1 MKKSLLFVSISLV
14 ALLGIT
20 SCNNNSN
27 DSSSTSPVS
36 SSTTVTSSSSTTNPS
51 STTTPASSSSST
63 TPSGF
68 EDDTP
73 KPTEENLPEGTV
85 VRDYNPAFDTMVDD
99 FSGETSTGTL
109 SDTGAT
115 YQSKP
120 YLKVAL
126 HSKWDEGTTSDSE
139 RMVPTTPDRAIY
151 KMATGTYDLVSMDAI
166 GFRVRLAKGSTPIA
180 LSNLIFGCRGADT
193 VQVYPINL
201 ANAVDADS
209 SPLEEIGYEYKD
221 LMISV
226 KNSVDDNVMY
236 ANPDGTASSLQ
247 VTSTMLGFHLYATGD
262 FKGDIEIEEVFA
274 IKGST
279 RTVID
284 NFNRATVGNGLE
296 NAYWAGSTGTIEG
309 RRAVINEGGSY
320 KVSKADATP
329 AANVALSVK
338 GDSTGL
344 TVTPVKA
351 NGDEGTA
358 VAWSE
363 LKDSEGKALPT
374 ILKNTYASYVVDI
387 EKSGLGSDVVGVKLS
402 STTEVSVNK
411 VFLTDLVDV
420 VAQDYPAIER
430 TGVFDNFNRTQNSF
444 TSDWDASATDPIVVN
459 AGLNGCVSYNGAE
472 LISIGNGALKL
483 GATDDYINF
492 VEGSKTGVEGAKY
505 LVFRMKTE
513 GTLDNFR
520 IMVDNMSQPV
530 YFNDWYAAPGTL
542 SKDTPYVDST
552 SGYSLYVID
561 LEESGLGSMKDQITF
576 FYTGTADLFIDEVFY
591 ANDMSRE
598 TEVVSAKLNEAD
610 LVADFSTGD
619 YVYVGN
625 CYVGDSDIV
634 AVTLKGDGETTL
646 EAIRIELGGKQAWF
660 KDGIVDVHGDL
671 IDYTTALPTEDV
683 TYYIPLRANGLEKG
697 DGTLHIHAGAYNGIK
712 GSLTITALGTY
723 NYVPNTKVV
732 MAENKE
738 VSNNAYNYICGN
750 DGHIAGPKYL
760 TMVVTGDLSTMR
772 IEDAAGNEWWAKD
785 GKIIL
790 ADGSVLD
797 ASTPFAEET
806 TIVIDLVATGL
817 SNNVQI
823 HIHNGG
829 AVDTT
834 VTYKSITL
842 TADNLNYSEIMSALF
857 PAEVE

>member
-1 MKKSLLFVSISLV
+1 MKKSLLFVSIPLV

-542 SKDTPYVDST
+542 SKDTPYVDSA

-646 EAIRIELGGKQAWF
+646 EAIRFELGGKQAWF

-857 PAEVE
+857 PAEVK

>member
-36 SSTTVTSSSSTTNPS
+36 SSTTVTSSTTTNPS

-646 EAIRIELGGKQAWF
+646 EAIRFELGGKQAWF

>member
-36 SSTTVTSSSSTTNPS
+36 SSTTVTSSSTTNPS

-209 SPLEEIGYEYKD
+209 SPLEEIGYKYKD

-274 IKGST
+274 IKGSI

-344 TVTPVKA
+344 KVTPVKA

-542 SKDTPYVDST
+542 SKDTPYVDSA

-610 LVADFSTGD
+610 LVANFSTGD

-646 EAIRIELGGKQAWF
+646 EAIRFELGGKQAWF

>member
-472 LISIGNGALKL
+472 LISIGDGALKL

-542 SKDTPYVDST
+542 SKDTPYVDSA

-646 EAIRIELGGKQAWF
+646 EAIRFELGGKQAWF

>member
-36 SSTTVTSSSSTTNPS
+36 SSTTVTSSTTNPS

-646 EAIRIELGGKQAWF
+646 EAIRFELGGKQAWF

-732 MAENKE
+732 MTENKE

-857 PAEVE
+857 PAEVK

>member
-36 SSTTVTSSSSTTNPS
+36 SSTTVTSSTTNPS

-284 NFNRATVGNGLE
+284 DFNRATVGNGLE

-610 LVADFSTGD
+610 LVADFSAGD

-834 VTYKSITL
+834 VTFKSITL
-842 TADNLNYSEIMSALF
+842 TADNLIYSEIMSALF

>member
-27 DSSSTSPVS
+27 DSSYTSPVS
-36 SSTTVTSSSSTTNPS
+36 SSTTVTSSSTTNPS

-430 TGVFDNFNRTQNSF
+430 TGIFDNFNRTQNSF

-646 EAIRIELGGKQAWF
+646 EAIRFELGGKQAWF

>member
-36 SSTTVTSSSSTTNPS
+36 SSTTVTSSTTNPS

-646 EAIRIELGGKQAWF
+646 EAIRFELGGKQAWF

-683 TYYIPLRANGLEKG
+683 TYYIPLRANALEKG

>member
-36 SSTTVTSSSSTTNPS
+36 SSTTVTSSTTNPS

-344 TVTPVKA
+344 IVTPVKA

-646 EAIRIELGGKQAWF
+646 EAIRFELGGKQAWF

-834 VTYKSITL
+834 VTFKSITL

>member
-36 SSTTVTSSSSTTNPS
+36 SSTTVTSSSTTNPS

-284 NFNRATVGNGLE
+284 NFNRVTVGNGLE

-444 TSDWDASATDPIVVN
+444 TSDWDVSATDPIVVN

-483 GATDDYINF
+483 GVTDDYINF

-646 EAIRIELGGKQAWF
+646 EAIRFELGGKQAWF

-834 VTYKSITL
+834 VTFKSITL

>member
-36 SSTTVTSSSSTTNPS
+36 SSTTVTSSTTNPS

-166 GFRVRLAKGSTPIA
+166 GFRVRLAKCSTPIA

-646 EAIRIELGGKQAWF
+646 EAIRFELGGKQAWF

-857 PAEVE
+857 PAEVK

>member
-36 SSTTVTSSSSTTNPS
+36 SSTTVTSSSTTNPS

-85 VRDYNPAFDTMVDD
+85 VRDYNPSFDTMVDD

-226 KNSVDDNVMY
+226 KNSVDDDVMY

-247 VTSTMLGFHLYATGD
+247 VTSNMLGFHLYATAD

-296 NAYWAGSTGTIEG
+296 NAYWSGSTGTIEG

-344 TVTPVKA
+344 KVTPVKA

-542 SKDTPYVDST
+542 SKDTPYVDSA

-646 EAIRIELGGKQAWF
+646 EAIRFELGGKQAWF

-834 VTYKSITL
+834 VTFKSITL

>member
-36 SSTTVTSSSSTTNPS
+36 SSTTVTSSSTTNPS

-344 TVTPVKA
+344 KVTPVKA

-363 LKDSEGKALPT
+363 LKDSEGKAFPT

-610 LVADFSTGD
+610 LVANFSTGD

-646 EAIRIELGGKQAWF
+646 EAIRFELGGKQAWF

>member
-36 SSTTVTSSSSTTNPS
+36 SSTTVTSSSTTNPS

-472 LISIGNGALKL
+472 LISIGNGALRL

-646 EAIRIELGGKQAWF
+646 EAIRFELGGKQAWF

-857 PAEVE
+857 PAEVK

>member
-36 SSTTVTSSSSTTNPS
+36 SSTTVTSSTTNPS

-109 SDTGAT
+109 SDAGAT

-363 LKDSEGKALPT
+363 LKDSEGKALQT

-542 SKDTPYVDST
+542 SKDTPYVDSA

>member
-36 SSTTVTSSSSTTNPS
+36 SSTTVTSSSTTNPS

-126 HSKWDEGTTSDSE
+126 HSKWDEGITSDSE

-625 CYVGDSDIV
+625 CYVGYSDIV

-646 EAIRIELGGKQAWF
+646 EAIRFELGGKQAWF

-738 VSNNAYNYICGN
+738 VSNNAYSYICGN

>member
-36 SSTTVTSSSSTTNPS
+36 SSTTVTSSTTNPS

-344 TVTPVKA
+344 KVTPVKA

-646 EAIRIELGGKQAWF
+646 EAIRFELGGKQAWF

-857 PAEVE
+857 PAEVK

>member
-36 SSTTVTSSSSTTNPS
+36 SSTTVTSSSTTNPS

-444 TSDWDASATDPIVVN
+444 TSDWDASAKDPIVVN

-542 SKDTPYVDST
+542 SKDTPYVDSA

-646 EAIRIELGGKQAWF
+646 EAIRFELGGKQAWF

>member
-36 SSTTVTSSSSTTNPS
+36 SSTTVTSSSTTNPS

-402 STTEVSVNK
+402 STTKVSVNK

-472 LISIGNGALKL
+472 LISIGNGTLKL

-646 EAIRIELGGKQAWF
+646 EAIRFELGGKQAWF

>member
-36 SSTTVTSSSSTTNPS
+36 SSTTVTSSTTNPS
-51 STTTPASSSSST
+51 STTQTPASSSSST

-109 SDTGAT
+109 SDTGTT

-329 AANVALSVK
+329 AANVALSVN

-646 EAIRIELGGKQAWF
+646 EAIRFELGGKQAWF

>member
-36 SSTTVTSSSSTTNPS
+36 SSTTVTSSTTNPS

-109 SDTGAT
+109 SDTGTT

-201 ANAVDADS
+201 ANAVDADN

-646 EAIRIELGGKQAWF
+646 EAIRFELGGKQAWF

-834 VTYKSITL
+834 VTFKSITL

>member
-36 SSTTVTSSSSTTNPS
+36 SSTTVTSSTTNPS

-646 EAIRIELGGKQAWF
+646 EAIRFELGGKQAWF

-834 VTYKSITL
+834 VTFKSITL

>member
-36 SSTTVTSSSSTTNPS
+36 SSTTVTSSSTTNPS

-520 IMVDNMSQPV
+520 IMVDNMSQPI

-646 EAIRIELGGKQAWF
+646 EAIRFELGGKQAWF

>member
-36 SSTTVTSSSSTTNPS
+36 SSTTVTSSSTTNPS

-344 TVTPVKA
+344 KVTPVKA

-542 SKDTPYVDST
+542 SKDTPYVDSA

-646 EAIRIELGGKQAWF
+646 EAIRFELGGKQAWF

>member
-27 DSSSTSPVS
+27 DLSSTSPVS
-36 SSTTVTSSSSTTNPS
+36 SSTTVTSSTTNPS

-344 TVTPVKA
+344 KVTPVKA

-542 SKDTPYVDST
+542 SKDTPYVDSA

-646 EAIRIELGGKQAWF
+646 EAIRFELGGKQAWF

-834 VTYKSITL
+834 VTFKSITL

>member
-36 SSTTVTSSSSTTNPS
+36 SSTTVTSSTTNPS

-344 TVTPVKA
+344 KVTPVKA

-646 EAIRIELGGKQAWF
+646 EAIRFELGGKQAWF

>member
-36 SSTTVTSSSSTTNPS
+36 SSTTVTSSTTNPS

-85 VRDYNPAFDTMVDD
+85 ERDYNPAFDTMVDD

-646 EAIRIELGGKQAWF
+646 EAIRFELGGKQAWF

>member
-36 SSTTVTSSSSTTNPS
+36 SSTTVTSSTTNPS
-51 STTTPASSSSST
+51 STTTPASSSSSA

-344 TVTPVKA
+344 KVTPVKA

-542 SKDTPYVDST
+542 SKDTPYVDSA

-646 EAIRIELGGKQAWF
+646 EAIRFELGGKQAWF

-857 PAEVE
+857 PAEVK

>member
-1 MKKSLLFVSISLV
+1 MKKSLLFVSVSLV

-36 SSTTVTSSSSTTNPS
+36 SSTTVTSSSTTNPS

-542 SKDTPYVDST
+542 SKDTPYVDSA

-646 EAIRIELGGKQAWF
+646 EAIRFELGGKQAWF

>member
-27 DSSSTSPVS
+27 DSKSTSPVS
-36 SSTTVTSSSSTTNPS
+36 SSTTVTSSSTTNPS

-262 FKGDIEIEEVFA
+262 FKCDIEIEEVFA

-344 TVTPVKA
+344 KVTPVKA

-542 SKDTPYVDST
+542 SKDTPYVDSA

-610 LVADFSTGD
+610 LVANFSTGD

-646 EAIRIELGGKQAWF
+646 EAIRFELGGKQAWF

>member
-36 SSTTVTSSSSTTNPS
+36 SSTTVTSSSTTNPS

-226 KNSVDDNVMY
+226 KNSVDDDVMY

-296 NAYWAGSTGTIEG
+296 NAYWSGSTGTIEG

-444 TSDWDASATDPIVVN
+444 TSDWDASATDLIVVN

-561 LEESGLGSMKDQITF
+561 LEESGLESMKDQITF

-610 LVADFSTGD
+610 LVADFSAGD

-646 EAIRIELGGKQAWF
+646 EAIRFEISGKQAWF

-671 IDYTTALPTEDV
+671 IDYTTALPTEEV

-697 DGTLHIHAGAYNGIK
+697 DGTFHIHAGAYNGIK

-772 IEDAAGNEWWAKD
+772 IGDDAGNFWWAKD

-829 AVDTT
+829 DVDTT

>member
-36 SSTTVTSSSSTTNPS
+36 SSTTVTSSTTNPS

-109 SDTGAT
+109 SDTGTT

-646 EAIRIELGGKQAWF
+646 EAIRFELGGKQAWF

-671 IDYTTALPTEDV
+671 IDYTTALPAEDV

>member
-36 SSTTVTSSSSTTNPS
+36 SSTTVTSSTTTNPS

-444 TSDWDASATDPIVVN
+444 TSDWDASAKDPIVVN

-646 EAIRIELGGKQAWF
+646 EAIRFELGGKQAWF

>member
-36 SSTTVTSSSSTTNPS
+36 SSTTVTSSSTTNPS

-598 TEVVSAKLNEAD
+598 TKVVSAKLNEAD

-646 EAIRIELGGKQAWF
+646 EAIRFELGGKQAWF

>member
-36 SSTTVTSSSSTTNPS
+36 SSTTVTSSSTTNPS

-542 SKDTPYVDST
+542 SKDTPYVDSA

-576 FYTGTADLFIDEVFY
+576 FYTGTADLLIDEVFY

-646 EAIRIELGGKQAWF
+646 EAIRFELGGKQAWF

>member
-36 SSTTVTSSSSTTNPS
+36 SSTTVTSSSTTNPS

-109 SDTGAT
+109 SDIGAT

-344 TVTPVKA
+344 KVTPVKA

-646 EAIRIELGGKQAWF
+646 EAIRFELGGKQAWF

-857 PAEVE
+857 PAEVK

>member
-36 SSTTVTSSSSTTNPS
+36 SSTTVTSSTTNPS

-284 NFNRATVGNGLE
+284 NFNRVTVGNGLE

-444 TSDWDASATDPIVVN
+444 TSDWDASAKDPIVVN

-472 LISIGNGALKL
+472 LISIGNGSLKL

-646 EAIRIELGGKQAWF
+646 EAIRFELGGKQAWF

>member
-36 SSTTVTSSSSTTNPS
+36 SSTTVTSSTTNPS

-344 TVTPVKA
+344 KVTPVKA

-402 STTEVSVNK
+402 STTEVSINK

-530 YFNDWYAAPGTL
+530 YFNDLYAAPGTL

-646 EAIRIELGGKQAWF
+646 EAIRFELGGKQAWF

>member
-36 SSTTVTSSSSTTNPS
+36 SSTTVTSSTTTNPS

-99 FSGETSTGTL
+99 FSGETSTRTL

-344 TVTPVKA
+344 IVTPVKA

-646 EAIRIELGGKQAWF
+646 EAIRFELGGKQAWF

-857 PAEVE
+857 PAEVK

>member
-36 SSTTVTSSSSTTNPS
+36 SSTTVTSSTTNPS

-472 LISIGNGALKL
+472 LISIGNGSLKL

-505 LVFRMKTE
+505 LVFRMKTY

-520 IMVDNMSQPV
+520 IMVDNMSQPI

-646 EAIRIELGGKQAWF
+646 EAIRFELGGKQAWF

-750 DGHIAGPKYL
+750 DGYIAGPKYL